1 MSGRASQPEEEP
13 PRRQGGR
20 LGWLAGTVP
29 GLVALAF
36 VVIVVLVLVLVV
48 L

>member
-1 MSGRASQPEEEP
+1 MAGRSSRPEEQP

-20 LGWLAGTVP
+20 LAWLVGSVP

-36 VVIVVLVLVLVV
+36 VVIVLVV
-48 L
+48 VVAVIL